1 MHSELTGSSF
11 RPIGAFAWPPPHP
24 TPKPPRAQISYCS
37 EHLLSS
43 SQQIEERRRGGGN
56 QRRKQEARREKK
68 YSRAKQR
75 GKRLEAPSTPLK
87 HCSSPHR
94 PPLSPTPPPPSVGQ
108 LTHSHTWHLLKKT
121 KTKTAISHKR
131 CTQTYPTLPGSAAF
145 SIHWCLSSLYII
157 LPCCQR

>member
-56 QRRKQEARREKK
+56 QRRKQEARREKE

-108 LTHSHTWHLLKKT
+108 LTHSHTWHLLKKKKKKMLSLT
-121 KTKTAISHKR
+121 NAALKR
-131 CTQTYPTLPGSAAF
+131 TRRCQGALHSA
-145 SIHWCLSSLYII
+145 SIGVCHRYI
-157 LPCCQR
+157 

>member
-94 PPLSPTPPPPSVGQ
+94 PPLSPTPPPPIVGQ

-121 KTKTAISHKR
+121 KQKLLSLTNAALKR
-131 CTQTYPTLPGSAAF
+131 TRRCQGALHSA
-145 SIHWCLSSLYII
+145 SIGVCHRYI
-157 LPCCQR
+157 

>member
-108 LTHSHTWHLLKKT
+108 LTHSHTWHRLKKT
-121 KTKTAISHKR
+121 KQKLLSLTNAALKR
-131 CTQTYPTLPGSAAF
+131 TRRCQGALHLA
-145 SIHWCLSSLYII
+145 SIGVCHRYI
-157 LPCCQR
+157 